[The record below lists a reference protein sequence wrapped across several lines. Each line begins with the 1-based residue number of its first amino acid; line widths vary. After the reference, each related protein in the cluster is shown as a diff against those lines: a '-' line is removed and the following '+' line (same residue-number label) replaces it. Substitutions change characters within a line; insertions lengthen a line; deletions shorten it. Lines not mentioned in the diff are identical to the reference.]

1 MCSTTLCCYTHM
13 DVFIRLMN
21 RLLLQF
27 EPVTS
32 KRAIDALVYAL
43 TIELYAQHRIS
54 STMPAYNIIEF
65 ESESDCSFAYLKLS
79 GSSRYTIKTI

>member
-1 MCSTTLCCYTHM
+1 MCM
-13 DVFIRLMN
+13 Q

-43 TIELYAQHRIS
+43 TIELYTQHRIHC
-54 STMPAYNIIEF
+54 TMPAYNVIEF
-65 ESESDCSFAYLKLS
+65 ESESACSFAYLKLS
-79 GSSRYTIKTI
+79 GNSRYTLKTI

>member
-1 MCSTTLCCYTHM
+1 
-13 DVFIRLMN
+13 MN

-43 TIELYAQHRIS
+43 SIELYTQHRIS
-54 STMPAYNIIEF
+54 TTMPSYNVLEF
-65 ESESDCSFAYLKLS
+65 ESASDCSFAYLKLS
-79 GSSRYTIKTI
+79 GNSRYSIKTI

>member
-1 MCSTTLCCYTHM
+1 M
-13 DVFIRLMN
+13 DVFVRFMN

-43 TIELYAQHRIS
+43 SIELYTQHRIS
-54 STMPAYNIIEF
+54 TTMPSYNVLEF
-65 ESESDCSFAYLKLS
+65 ESASDCSFAYLKLS
-79 GSSRYTIKTI
+79 GNARYSIKTI